1 MEPRGH
7 GTLWPKFVG
16 GIADFLVAGRE
27 LGTFLAVA
35 TLAATEI
42 GTITF
47 MYYAELGYKTG
58 YASFVNGLIAGL
70 VMIFLGR
77 TGFIVKRL
85 RAMQLMT
92 VPEFFEVKFSRNL
105 RVFVGVL
112 VATGGILNM
121 GVFLKVEGTFLAI
134 ISGISLS
141 HIKAVMTGILLLELV
156 YTVLGGMVSIVITD
170 FIQFVALSVGTILV
184 TLWSVHATGVTR
196 MYDAVRQTRCGRV
209 QPLRQPRIRL
219 GVHCVSSIDLA
230 GDPYLLADDGDA
242 DFFYAQSRSQQAC
255 VLVGGFYFSRPG
267 MMPMMWGIAALAL
280 LGPSQNSLEAMPRM
294 LAMILPSGVLGL
306 VVAGMLAATMS
317 VNSSYLLGWSAII
330 AQDIIG
336 PLRKRPLT
344 SLQQVM
350 LNRGAN
356 FFVSIFVMVWGLW
369 YTLPGPTY
377 FYLNMTATIYLS
389 GTLVAVVAGLFG
401 PRFDAWR
408 IPGNGRRCG
417 RHDRFL
423 FLQDP
428 CELCWGRGIC
438 AGRDRDGAGFAGER
452 TQAGASRRRAELVG
466 FIYGNHPQKVSSV
479 GCAVGCVG
487 ASGSGLVTG
496 DAGVFCAR
504 AWHCQV

>member
-1 MEPRGH
+1 MI
-7 GTLWPKFVG
+7 GTHFSALDWIIVVTYLGATLATGLYGRKFVG

-85 RAMQLMT
+85 RAMRLMT

-105 RVFVGVL
+105 RVFTGIL

-134 ISGISLS
+134 ISGISLN
-141 HIKAVMTGILLLELV
+141 HIKAVMTGILLLELT
-156 YTVLGGMVSIVITD
+156 YTLLGGMVSIVITD

-184 TLWSVHATGVTR
+184 TIWSVHAAGVSP
-196 MYDAVRQTRCGRV
+196 MYDAVRSTM
-209 QPLRQPRIRL
+209 
-219 GVHCVSSIDLA
+219 
-230 GDPYLLADDGDA
+230 GD
-242 DFFYAQSRSQQAC
+242 
-255 VLVGGFYFSRPG
+255 GGFNPFTNPDYGWAYIAFQVLIWLAVHTCWQTTAMRTFSTRSPEVAKRVFTWAGFIFLGRG
-267 MMPMMWGIAALAL
+267 MMPMMWGIAALAT
-280 LGPSQNSLEAMPRM
+280 LGPAQNSLEAMPKM
-294 LAMILPSGVLGL
+294 LATILPSGVLGL

-330 AQDIIG
+330 AQDIIL
-336 PLRKRPLT
+336 PWRRRPLS

-356 FFVSIFVMVWGLW
+356 LFVSLFVMVYGLW

-377 FYLNMTATIYLS
+377 FYLNITATIYLS
-389 GTLVAVVAGLFG
+389 GTLVAVIAGLFWNRASTLG
-401 PRFDAWR
+401 GYLAM
-408 IPGNGRRCG
+408 
-417 RHDRFL
+417 
-423 FLQDP
+423 
-428 CELCWGRGIC
+428 
-438 AGRDRDGAGFAGER
+438 AGGAIATIGFFFFKTPASYAGAGAFAL
-452 TQAGASRRRAELVG
+452 AGAGMVVG
-466 FIYGNHPQKVSSV
+466 SLLSGRKSPSV
-479 GCAVGCVG
+479 Q
-487 ASGSGLVTG
+487 
-496 DAGVFCAR
+496 DATPHA
-504 AWHCQV
+504 QV